1 MARLF
6 GALANAG
13 AQANTNRF
21 KRQQYDD
28 QQAAQARE
36 EARRVFE
43 FAALQKDRQEQAA
56 EARKQWELDTTL
68 RAYADGFEDAPDMTK
83 LRGAGIAMDA
93 VTGFRGGATEYTP
106 PEETPY
112 ETEVEGRPVRAAKMG
127 SQYLTVGGKVLR
139 NNRQRGANAVA
150 QQEEAKALW
159 DLKMKREVAG
169 QLAADKDER
178 AKERNDADNKTR
190 ALVAGIAAASRPQP
204 QEKKDLW
211 TDGKGGYLRLGMDDP
226 IPPGFQPVRSGGSSG
241 ATGAAA
247 GSKQQA
253 EALKDLG
260 AQLMAMAGPGGGL
273 RSPTLASRMLKNVA
287 DQKDPGIMAAGASAV
302 YGATT
307 GVATQKIDNMR
318 AQLKAILLPMQ
329 GGKAITANEERV
341 IIGAFEDVANAPEE
355 LREQKMRAMEVAI
368 APIVARVTGQP
379 DYNQTIAEM
388 RQRAQSYRPKPAGT
402 TTKQAAPPSMQQGE
416 TREQRIKRLSGS
428 R

>member
-1 MARLF
+1 MARIF

-43 FAALQKDRQEQAA
+43 FAATNKRLEDLAA
-56 EARKQWELDTTL
+56 DVRKQRELDTTL
-68 RAYADGFEDAPDMTK
+68 RAYDNGFEDAPDMTK

-159 DLKMKREVAG
+159 DLKMKREVA
-169 QLAADKDER
+169 QANKDNEFERRKELTTLAASLR
-178 AKERNDADNKTR
+178 PP
-190 ALVAGIAAASRPQP
+190 PQP
-204 QEKKDLW
+204 RAPRTQLVQNDKGEYVIVDL
-211 TDGKGGYLRLGMDDP
+211 DQLGP
-226 IPPGFQPVRSGGSSG
+226 TGLKAPPKAGT
-241 ATGAAA
+241 TGAAA

-287 DQKDPGIMAAGASAV
+287 DQPDPGIMAAGASTV

-341 IIGAFEDVANAPEE
+341 ITGAFEDVANAPEE

-402 TTKQAAPPSMQQGE
+402 TTKQSSKPGTMSFDAAL
-416 TREQRIKRLSGS
+416 QRVKP
-428 R
+428 